1 MTTGRLY
8 PISPSKLST
17 WLDCP
22 RRFFL
27 QYVERQRV
35 SGSWAH
41 LSMGNAIHNALRD
54 WFDEPAAPRT
64 RERAESLVRAH
75 WMQAGFRDAEQSGQW
90 QSAAAA
96 MVWAYLSGLDPAFA
110 PHSVERSLGAIAPGI
125 ALNGRI
131 DRLDGGG
138 GDPESLVVV
147 DYKTGKRIL
156 TSDDARG
163 SFALAIYAVC
173 VERSLRRPCTRV
185 ELHHIP
191 SGVVAA
197 HVYEPST
204 LQRQIDRVVQI
215 AGEMAQTEEDQR
227 AGADLSEVFPPRP
240 SPLCGWCDV
249 RDWCPEGAASA
260 PKKDPWSGLPVAED
274 EAPLPA

>member
-75 WMQAGFRDAEQSGQW
+75 WTQAGFRDAEQSGQW

-274 EAPLPA
+274 EASLPA

>member
-8 PISPSKLST
+8 PISPSKLGT

-22 RRFFL
+22 RKFFL

-64 RERAESLVRAH
+64 RERAESLVGAH
-75 WMQAGFRDAEQSGQW
+75 WTQAGFRDAEQSSQW

-156 TSDDARG
+156 TRDDARG

-191 SGVVAA
+191 SGVIAA
-197 HVYEPST
+197 HEYDRQT
-204 LQRQIDRVVQI
+204 LERQVGRVVQI
-215 AGEMAQTEEDQR
+215 AGEMAQAEEDQR
-227 AGADLSEVFPPRP
+227 AGAGLDEVFPPRP